1 MKIKSLIKLICLV
14 VIVAFF
20 GLWAFGANVTLFTK
34 KFVSWDKNMFKGN
47 DLGLTNV
54 TVYSISEPENTTNF
68 DAHSAAIK
76 AVDVFKTRAELM
88 GYRNATVRLMDK
100 DKVFVG
106 LPLEEAQN
114 IGGLELF
121 QYNGKLTV
129 AYEGKTVFTNADI
142 KKAQITGVNADYDA
156 YCMDITFT
164 KEASKKLQEITS
176 TSSYT
181 ISFAI
186 DGDQVTA
193 EYKGNE
199 PVKNGKVTLEFELSK
214 ANDMAVFEYCA
225 NSGNVEGEIETVSSY
240 VVEGTAGA
248 KAFNYIAIAVLIIL
262 VLAAVYFVLTNR
274 MLGVA
279 ATVSAFM
286 ALIITEFFAAT
297 FTWLSVD
304 AWAVAG
310 LVAGFILTVVTHMLV
325 LNSITKQY
333 QIGKSLN
340 DSIDTGVS
348 NIKNMVLEI
357 AAVALAVGI
366 GLWISGT
373 NIAYFGLGL
382 MGASVV
388 AAVSA
393 WLFVKPITK
402 IFIGLGLDDP
412 KAYGLKRGEQA

>member
-54 TVYSISEPENTTNF
+54 MVYSISAPENTTNF
-68 DAHSAAIK
+68 DAHAAAIN
-76 AVDVFKTRAELM
+76 AVEVFKTRAELM
-88 GYRNATVRLMDK
+88 GYRNATVRLMDR

-121 QYNGKLTV
+121 EYNGALTV
-129 AYEGKTVFTNADI
+129 AHEGKTVFTGADV

-186 DGDQVTA
+186 DGDQITA

-199 PVKNGKVTLEFELSK
+199 PIKNGKVTLEFELSDTS
-214 ANDMAVFEYCA
+214 NMAVFEYCT
-225 NSGNVEGEIETVSSY
+225 NSGSVEGTIEAVSSY

-248 KAFNYIAIAVLIIL
+248 KAFTYIAIAALIIL
-262 VLAAVYFVLTNR
+262 VLAAVYFIISNR

-279 ATVSAFM
+279 ASVSALI
-286 ALIITEFFAAT
+286 ALIITEFFAST

-310 LVAGFILTVVTHMLV
+310 LMAGFILTIVTHMLV
-325 LNSITKQY
+325 LNSISKQY
-333 QIGKSLN
+333 QAGKSLYDAL
-340 DSIDTGVS
+340 DSGVS
-348 NIKNMVLEI
+348 NIRDTVLEI
-357 AAVALAVGI
+357 AAVALVLGV

-373 NIAYFGLGL
+373 NMAFFGLGL
-382 MGASVV
+382 MGASIV

-393 WLFVKPITK
+393 WLFVKPIAK
-402 IFIGLGLDDP
+402 IFIGLGLDDA
-412 KAYGLKRGEQA
+412 KAYGLKRGEQV

>member
-47 DLGLTNV
+47 DIGLTNV
-54 TVYSISEPENTTNF
+54 MVYSISAPDNTTNF
-68 DAHSAAIK
+68 DAHAAAINT
-76 AVDVFKTRAELM
+76 VDVFKTRAELM
-88 GYRNATVRLMDK
+88 GYRNATVRLMGK
-100 DKVFVG
+100 DKVYVG

-121 QYNGKLTV
+121 EYNGKLTV
-129 AYEGKTVFTNADI
+129 AHEGKTVFTNADI

-156 YCMDITFT
+156 YCMDVTFT
-164 KEASKKLQEITS
+164 KEAAKKLQEITS

-186 DGDQVTA
+186 DGDKVTVS
-193 EYKGNE
+193 YKGNE
-199 PVKNGKVTLEFELSK
+199 PIKNGKMTLEFELSK
-214 ANDMAVFEYCA
+214 SSDMAVFEYCA
-225 NSGNVEGEIETVSSY
+225 NSGNVEGTIEAVSSY

-248 KAFNYIAIAVLIIL
+248 KAFLYIALAVLVIL
-262 VLAAVYFVLTNR
+262 VLAMVYFIISNR

-279 ATVSAFM
+279 ASVSMLM

-297 FTWLSVD
+297 FTWLSFD

-310 LVAGFILTVVTHMLV
+310 LIAGFMLTVVTHMLLV
-325 LNSITKQY
+325 NNVSKQY
-333 QIGKSLN
+333 QAGKGLV
-340 DSIDTGVS
+340 DALDAGVL
-348 NIKNMVLEI
+348 NIKNMMLEI
-357 AAVALAVGI
+357 AAVALVIGV
-366 GLWISGT
+366 GLWIAGT
-373 NIAYFGLGL
+373 NVAYFGMGI
-382 MGASVV
+382 MGAGV
-388 AAVSA
+388 VSA
-393 WLFVKPITK
+393 LSAILFVKPIAK
-402 IFIGLGLDDP
+402 IFIGLGLDDA